1 MKAKALVAQSC
12 WLIATPWTVARQ
24 APLSLEFS
32 RQEYCSISIPF
43 FRGSSPP
50 RDWTPGFR
58 IAGRFHYHLS
68 HKGIYIHTLCVCVYL
83 SVYIYAA
90 MSLSVSVRLRSCAVN
105 FTSVFVSAFPG
116 SAFLT
121 LSRFLWSTASTCLI
135 LLCVLSLRRL
145 PYEVILGSLWLKS
158 FIIQQY

>member
-12 WLIATPWTVARQ
+12 RLIATPWTVARQ

-32 RQEYCSISIPF
+32 RQEYCSGLPF
-43 FRGSSPP
+43 PSSEDLPH
-50 RDWTPGFR
+50 PGIEPQVSALQADFITIWATR
-58 IAGRFHYHLS
+58 E
-68 HKGIYIHTLCVCVYL
+68 YIHTQCVCVYL
-83 SVYIYAA
+83 SIYIYAA
-90 MSLSVSVRLRSCAVN
+90 MSLSVSVHLRSCTVN
-105 FTSVFVSAFPG
+105 FKSLFVSAFPG

-145 PYEVILGSLWLKS
+145 SYEVILGSLWLKS